1 MPVSLITVTQPK
13 ELMDSRITAI
23 KKLKQK
29 IPQLQQI
36 EVEGSHE
43 IIAEKPKEIAKIIR
57 SILRS

>member
-1 MPVSLITVTQPK
+1 MRVAS
-13 ELMDSRITAI
+13 I

-43 IIAEKPKEIAKIIR
+43 IIAEKPKGIARIIQT
-57 SILRS
+57 ILCS